1 MANRIKSGKSST
13 AGLAV
18 LFSLSLL
25 LAALLMAAPGARAQ
39 SKDLQ
44 IYFVDVEGGQATLFV
59 TPAGQSL
66 LIDTGWPDF
75 NGRDA
80 DRIVAAAKKAGVTK
94 IDYVLITHFHA
105 DHVGGAPQL
114 ADRIPIGTFIDHG
127 ELRETTDAPTV
138 MVEGAYRKLLATGKY
153 QHLVPKPGDVLPIE
167 GMQATVVSAD
177 AATIVSSLPGGGQE
191 NAACKD
197 APKYPEDKTENR
209 RSLGTVINFGKL
221 RIVDLGDLTHD
232 EEIELM
238 CPVNKLGHADIYI
251 VSHHGWDQSSSPALV
266 WGLAPRVAIMDNGA
280 KKGGSP
286 SVWDI
291 IEKSPGLENLWQV
304 HYSDE
309 GGAAH
314 NVAEEFIANPD
325 GPDAGNYLEVI
336 AHTDG
341 SFAVFNSRTGKT
353 KEYAAKPASA
363 ELGSRHAGMT
373 PGVSLLTPTQGVDF
387 GPYLQVMV
395 AAVRRNWYAVMPQEA
410 RDGEKGIVTVRFK
423 IRSDGQVED
432 PTVEKSSTI
441 DTLDSAAVKGITTSA
456 PFSPLPAAFHGP
468 FIDLRFGFF
477 YNVPIDYSGSR

>member
-1 MANRIKSGKSST
+1 MMIPALGSYRERGDGMEERVAGFGFQVSGSRRSLV
-13 AGLAV
+13 AG
-18 LFSLSLL
+18 F
-25 LAALLMAAPGARAQ
+25 AALLGLCFSFLTLSVAAGPQFASADGVASGVKTPDKGDGFMSDLKVRPPKRLASGAKAPDFLGASFSHGLKAMLPGVNSGADTTSAAAET

-44 IYFVDVEGGQATLFV
+44 IYFVDVEGGQATLFI

-80 DRIVAAAKKAGVTK
+80 DRIVATAKRVGLSK

-127 ELRETTDAPTV
+127 ELRETTDGPTV
-138 MVEGAYRKLLATGKY
+138 MVESAYRKLLATGKY
-153 QHLVPKPGDVLPIE
+153 RHIVPKPGDVLPIQ
-167 GMQATVVSAD
+167 GMHATVVSAD
-177 AATIVSSLPGGGQE
+177 AATIVSPLPRGGQE

-197 APKYPEDKTENR
+197 SPKYPEDKTENR
-209 RSLGTVINFGKL
+209 RSLGTVIDFGKL

-232 EEIELM
+232 EEVELV

-266 WGLAPRVAIMDNGA
+266 YGIAPRVAIMDNGA

-309 GGAAH
+309 GGEAH
-314 NVAEEFIANPD
+314 NVPEEFIANPE
-325 GPDAGNYLEVI
+325 GTDAANYLKLI
-336 AHTDG
+336 AHADG
-341 SFAVFNSRTGKT
+341 SFAVFNSRTQET
-353 KEYAAKPASA
+353 REYAA
-363 ELGSRHAGMT
+363 R
-373 PGVSLLTPTQGVDF
+373 
-387 GPYLQVMV
+387 
-395 AAVRRNWYAVMPQEA
+395 
-410 RDGEKGIVTVRFK
+410 
-423 IRSDGQVED
+423 
-432 PTVEKSSTI
+432 
-441 DTLDSAAVKGITTSA
+441 
-456 PFSPLPAAFHGP
+456 
-468 FIDLRFGFF
+468 
-477 YNVPIDYSGSR
+477 